1 MRGTVHSTARRS
13 TSTWRTASEEPGSAE
28 PSSWISSFRS
38 DLSWST
44 QGADGEKHRPI
55 MIHRV
60 VFGSIERF
68 IGILIEHFAGVFPL
82 WLAPVQVKVLP
93 VNNEYHLDYAKE
105 VTELLKDKGFKV
117 ELDARE
123 EKLG

>member
-1 MRGTVHSTARRS
+1 ML
-13 TSTWRTASEEPGSAE
+13 ASCYL
-28 PSSWISSFRS
+28 WI
-38 DLSWST
+38 DW
-44 QGADGEKHRPI
+44 K
-55 MIHRV
+55 
-60 VFGSIERF
+60 
-68 IGILIEHFAGVFPL
+68 ILLEFNWAFCWCVPL

-123 EKLG
+123 EKLGYRIREGQMEKVPYLLVIR